1 MHTRHAF
8 IEHFAR
14 TTIHR
19 QNLRDRGHAASVQ
32 HIAVF
37 RFAEVLELDSHVISL
52 RAYCR
57 ELLLQPASRHK
68 LSIFSAPSTRG
79 GGGGGT
85 RARSQ
90 GKKNVGQNK
99 NAALTVL
106 LEAELMTAR
115 SPCPADLRTA
125 DPSAA
130 FSVRQSRAAPSGF

>member
-14 TTIHR
+14 ATIHR
-19 QNLRDRGHAASVQ
+19 ENLRDRGHAASIQ

-68 LSIFSAPSTRG
+68 LNIFSASSTRG
-79 GGGGGT
+79 GGKGGRVLDHKG
-85 RARSQ
+85 
-90 GKKNVGQNK
+90 GKMQDKIKMQN
-99 NAALTVL
+99 
-106 LEAELMTAR
+106 
-115 SPCPADLRTA
+115 
-125 DPSAA
+125 
-130 FSVRQSRAAPSGF
+130 